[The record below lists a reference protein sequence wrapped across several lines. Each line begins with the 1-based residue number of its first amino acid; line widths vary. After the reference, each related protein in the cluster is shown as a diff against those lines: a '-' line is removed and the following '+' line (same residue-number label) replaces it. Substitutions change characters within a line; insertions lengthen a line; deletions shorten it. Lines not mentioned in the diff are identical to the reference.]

1 MVIRAIFT
9 ELTVPEICRTSVAV
23 ADPAVVTG
31 KVNAFPLVPAPF
43 RSISVPEE
51 LSALRVIVL
60 FRQAPAVVSKS
71 PKVIVDA
78 LKNELADDHSV
89 PIANVMDSS
98 QTSVT

>member
-1 MVIRAIFT
+1 MVPPMFNTR
-9 ELTVPEICRTSVAV
+9 VSVAV
-23 ADPAVVTG
+23 AAVETV
-31 KVNAFPLVPAPF
+31 KVRAFPVVAPF

-51 LSALRVIVL
+51 LSALTVIVL

-71 PKVIVDA
+71 PKVIVEA

-98 QTSVT
+98 QTSVL